1 MTSTLYILGDADR
14 VRQRVERALLSGD
27 LVELGTFSAALTAAI
42 ALIAERMIQR
52 LSAQVLMAGGDDLL
66 LTVPAGTFD
75 VDILEGLSR
84 DFADETGCTISFG
97 VGTTVEEA
105 YLHLRMAKASGG
117 GAISV
122 VRQL

>member
-14 VRQRVERALLSGD
+14 VRQRVERALLSGN
-27 LVELGTFSAALTAAI
+27 LVELGNFSAALTAAI

-52 LSAQVLMAGGDDLL
+52 LSAQVVMAGGDDLL
-66 LTVPAGTFD
+66 LTVAAGTFD

-97 VGTTVEEA
+97 VGKTVEEA

>member
-14 VRQRVERALLSGD
+14 VRQRVERALLSGN
-27 LVELGTFSAALTAAI
+27 LVELGKFSAALTAAI

-52 LSAQVLMAGGDDLL
+52 LSAQVVMAGGDDLL
-66 LTVPAGTFD
+66 LTVAAGTFD

-97 VGTTVEEA
+97 VGKTVEEA

>member
-1 MTSTLYILGDADR
+1 LTSTLYILGDADR

-27 LVELGTFSAALTAAI
+27 LVQLGTFSAALTAAI
-42 ALIAERMIQR
+42 ACIAERMIQH
-52 LSAQVLMAGGDDLL
+52 LSAQVIMAGGDDLL

-117 GAISV
+117 GTISM

>member
-14 VRQRVERALLSGD
+14 VRQRVEGALLSGD
-27 LVELGTFSAALTAAI
+27 LVELGKFSAALTAAI
-42 ALIAERMIQR
+42 TLIARQMVQR
-52 LSAQVLMAGGDDLL
+52 LSALAVMAGGDDLL

-75 VDILEGLSR
+75 LGILEGLAR
-84 DFADETGCTISFG
+84 DFAEQTGCTISFG

-122 VRQL
+122 VRPR

>member
-27 LVELGTFSAALTAAI
+27 LVELGKFSAALTAAI

-52 LSAQVLMAGGDDLL
+52 LSAQVVMAGGDDLL

-97 VGTTVEEA
+97 VGKTVEEA
-105 YLHLRMAKASGG
+105 
-117 GAISV
+117 
-122 VRQL
+122 

>member
-1 MTSTLYILGDADR
+1 
-14 VRQRVERALLSGD
+14 
-27 LVELGTFSAALTAAI
+27 
-42 ALIAERMIQR
+42 MIQR
-52 LSAQVLMAGGDDLL
+52 LSAQVVMAGGDDLL

-105 YLHLRMAKASGG
+105 YLRLRMAKASGG
-117 GAISV
+117 GAISM